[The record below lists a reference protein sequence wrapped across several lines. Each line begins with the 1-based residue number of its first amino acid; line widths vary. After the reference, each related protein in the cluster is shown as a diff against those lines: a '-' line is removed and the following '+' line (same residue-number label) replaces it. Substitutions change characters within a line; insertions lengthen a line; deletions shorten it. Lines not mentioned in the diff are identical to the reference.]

1 VYYRRSC
8 NGGAWTTALK
18 INDDGTATDQ
28 WDPTISV
35 GAGGIV
41 SIGYYDRRVTVNN
54 TDFRYSNRISLD
66 NGATFQPSTAISSV
80 SSPVALQT
88 VFGGYHGDYD
98 MQVQRPGAV
107 YIVWSDDRDV
117 TEGANSPDVWFQK
130 LCPQTGCTIAPAQP
144 RQLAPISGS
153 KVTSKRPQF
162 KVKLGNGATGVRVD
176 VCRDR
181 ACTNLVGTYRATGT
195 TVTPSADLPTGM
207 LFWRAY
213 GTSGTT
219 DGLAASATWELRV
232 TALNAAVKTS
242 WGAEPDYNGDG
253 RADVAFSAQNA
264 GQGKVYV
271 FNSDGSAAG
280 IPSTASRVL
289 TAPNTAD
296 ATFGQTVVSAG
307 DLNGDGFADLVV
319 GANRANSGVLYVYYG
334 SSSGIATRPAMTLIA
349 PNPPVLNFGR
359 EKALGDINGDGY
371 ADLLVTDAGYVTA
384 TTYGRAYTFFGGPAG
399 LPATPSQILDPPASS
414 AYYFYGYYG
423 GSAGDVNG
431 DGFGDAVIA
440 TYAPATTSATYLYL
454 GGTTGLKPPTQ
465 INAINAL
472 VVASQG
478 IAFGDVNGDGR
489 SDITVAATPS
499 GGVPFVCLYLGQ
511 AAAPG
516 IATNPITYGNAPGIM
531 HNEELNGD
539 GLEDLIMSITATST
553 QPGVIYVYPANAFGY
568 IAIPGSTING
578 PDGND
583 SAWANS
589 SAALG
594 DVDGDGRMDVGVSA
608 AFAASRQGK
617 FYLYKGIAIGGLS
630 TTPARTL
637 TGSDGVDSFY
647 GFFMGGIE

>member
-1 VYYRRSC
+1 
-8 NGGAWTTALK
+8 
-18 INDDGTATDQ
+18 
-28 WDPTISV
+28 
-35 GAGGIV
+35 
-41 SIGYYDRRVTVNN
+41 
-54 TDFRYSNRISLD
+54 
-66 NGATFQPSTAISSV
+66 
-80 SSPVALQT
+80 
-88 VFGGYHGDYD
+88 
-98 MQVQRPGAV
+98 
-107 YIVWSDDRDV
+107 
-117 TEGANSPDVWFQK
+117 
-130 LCPQTGCTIAPAQP
+130 
-144 RQLAPISGS
+144 
-153 KVTSKRPQF
+153 
-162 KVKLGNGATGVRVD
+162 
-176 VCRDR
+176 
-181 ACTNLVGTYRATGT
+181 
-195 TVTPSADLPTGM
+195 M
-207 LFWRAY
+207 LFWRSY
-213 GTSGTT
+213 GTNGLT
-219 DGLAASATWELRV
+219 DGLAPSATWELRV

-253 RADVAFSAQNA
+253 RADVAFSAENA
-264 GQGKVYV
+264 GTGKVYV

-289 TAPNTAD
+289 LAPNAAD

-334 SSSGIATRPAMTLIA
+334 SSSGIASRPATTLTA
-349 PNPPVLNFGR
+349 PNAPAFNFGR
-359 EKALGDINGDGY
+359 EQAIGDINGDGY
-371 ADLLVTDAGYVTA
+371 GDLLVTDAGFVAA

-399 LPATPSQILDPPASS
+399 LPSTPSQILDPPLSS
-414 AYYFYGYYG
+414 AYYFFGYYG

-431 DGFGDAVIA
+431 DGFGDAVIS
-440 TYAPATTSATYLYL
+440 TYAPATTSSTFLYL

-499 GGVPFVCLYLGQ
+499 GGVPFVCLYPGQ

-516 IATNPITYGNAPGIM
+516 IATNPLTYGNAPGIM

-539 GLEDLIMSITATST
+539 GLEDLIISITATST
-553 QPGVIYVYPANAFGY
+553 QPGVIYVYPANVFGY
-568 IAIPGSTING
+568 IAIPGSTIPG

-594 DVDGDGRMDVGVSA
+594 DVDGDGNMDLGVSA
-608 AFAASRQGK
+608 AFAAARQGK
-617 FYLYKGIAIGGLS
+617 FYLYKGLGFAGLS

-637 TGSDGVDSFY
+637 TGSDGTNSFF